1 MEYQSDDVGIIGEGK
16 VQRITKKRYEGTG
29 IYRFAQSGAEQSGAE
44 QSGAEQ
50 SLPLRAAFESS
61 IEKMEGL

>member
-44 QSGAEQ
+44 QS
-50 SLPLRAAFESS
+50 LPLRAAFESS